1 MMEIFGLI
9 GVAAIV
15 AVLVAMGAAITTIA
29 GVLLGLLVLGA
40 LLTLA
45 GVAIAMLIKIV
56 LIVGSVC
63 VLQLVF
69 NKGLQ
74 FLGKS
79 FGLMVL
85 TDVSDKIALALS
97 IIVTVWFFFIR

>member
-1 MMEIFGLI
+1 MMELFGLI

-29 GVLLGLLVLGA
+29 AVLVGLLILGGVLA
-40 LLTLA
+40 LA
-45 GVAIAMLIKIV
+45 GVAIAMLIKLV
-56 LIVGSVC
+56 LVIGTAC

-69 NKGLQ
+69 KAGLKY
-74 FLGKS
+74 LGKS
-79 FGLMVL
+79 FGLTVI